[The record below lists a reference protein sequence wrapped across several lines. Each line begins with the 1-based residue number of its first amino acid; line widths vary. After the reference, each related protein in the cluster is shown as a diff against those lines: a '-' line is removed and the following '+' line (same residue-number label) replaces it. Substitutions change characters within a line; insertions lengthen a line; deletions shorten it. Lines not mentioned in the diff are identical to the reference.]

1 MSDTTAASRRVL
13 LEVHKYLKPGPHLN
27 YIDHP
32 FTLPEGAS
40 RVGMTITFHNDGPVI
55 LFASL
60 HAPDGFRGAC
70 MDPASRGEICM
81 HLWVAPDDASTGA
94 LPGELPPGEW
104 RVQVDNRALGL
115 EADYRLETWAEFG
128 PVPDA
133 APIIWPEDHVAS
145 DKPGWYCGELH
156 SHSSESDGAATVGE
170 VVEAALAVELDF
182 LAISDHFTTSQW
194 RPLPDW
200 MDHPIALLRSCEL
213 TTERGHANLHGL
225 SEWVDVFTD
234 RPGWDMN
241 QAAAATRQQGG
252 LFCVNH
258 PFISSYSWRALEFD
272 WSGADLMEVFHTTA
286 YDSNSHSLSFWDR
299 LLCAGYHV
307 VGIAG
312 TDSHDPVE
320 GISALGKLVTWVYAD
335 ELSEQGILA
344 GLRTG
349 QVVIS
354 QGAQMRFSAVNE
366 NGQRAEMWESLPPG
380 SLVTLEVSY
389 RSDEAL
395 TLMIYKDGFLT
406 NEQSLEA
413 SPDEWATA
421 TCAQPE
427 QLIHSDRPQPGYYRA
442 ELHAVSRNPVTW
454 LADRNHLTMRA
465 ISNPIW
471 VGQEPPRRVD
481 P

>member
-1 MSDTTAASRRVL
+1 MPDHTTATQRVL
-13 LEVHKYLKPGPHLN
+13 LEVHETLKPGPHRY
-27 YIDHP
+27 YIDHC
-32 FTLPEGAS
+32 FTVPEDAS
-40 RVGMTITFHNDGPVI
+40 RVGMTMTFRNDGEVY

-60 HAPDGFRGAC
+60 YAPDGFRGAC
-70 MDPASRGEICM
+70 MDPASRGEIRM
-81 HLWVAPDDASTGA
+81 ELWVAPDDASLGA

-104 RVQVDNRALGL
+104 RVQVDNRVLDL
-115 EADYRLETWAEFG
+115 EVDYRLEVWAEFEA
-128 PVPDA
+128 VPDA
-133 APIIWPEDHVAS
+133 VLLNWPEDHVVR

-156 SHSSESDGAATVGE
+156 SHSNESDGVTPVGE
-170 VVEAALAVELDF
+170 VVEAALAVGLDF

-194 RPLPDW
+194 RPLMDW

-213 TTERGHANLHGL
+213 TTERGHANLHGFR
-225 SEWVDVFTD
+225 EWVDVFTD
-234 RPGWDMN
+234 RPGWDTN
-241 QAAAATRQQGG
+241 QAAAATRKQGG

-258 PFISSYSWRALEFD
+258 PFISSYSWRAHEFD
-272 WSGADLMEVFHTTA
+272 WSGADLMEVFHTTS
-286 YDSNSHSLSFWDR
+286 YDSNSYSLTFWDR

-349 QVVIS
+349 RVTIS
-354 QGAQMRFSAVNE
+354 QGAQMTFSAVNE
-366 NGQRAEMWESLPPG
+366 HGQRAEMWESLPAG

-389 RSDEAL
+389 RSAEPLA
-395 TLMIYKDGFLT
+395 LMIYKDGFLT
-406 NEQSLEA
+406 HEQNLAA
-413 SPDEWATA
+413 SPDDWTA
-421 TCAQPE
+421 VTCDQPE
-427 QLIHSDRPQPGYYRA
+427 QLIHSDRPGPGYYRA
-442 ELHAVSRNPVTW
+442 ELHAVSNNPATW